1 MDSIVLTAM
10 PIGMTGF
17 VFALVAFVKVV
28 RLEAEVERLKNK
40 QDGQ

>member
-1 MDSIVLTAM
+1 MLTAM

-28 RLEAEVERLKNK
+28 RLEAEVERLKTK
-40 QDGQ
+40 LDSQ